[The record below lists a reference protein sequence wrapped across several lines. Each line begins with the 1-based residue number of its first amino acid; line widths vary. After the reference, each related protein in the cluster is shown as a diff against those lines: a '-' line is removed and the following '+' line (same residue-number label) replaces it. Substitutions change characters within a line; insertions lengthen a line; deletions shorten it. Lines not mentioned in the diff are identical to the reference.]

1 MVLSW
6 PGHPSGAVAAAGAM
20 PCSWEGLREIPAQL
34 RNRNFGGDAR
44 FAKAFMILL
53 PSIVGDL
60 GIVGVFGLKT
70 LP

>member
-1 MVLSW
+1 MGLW
-6 PGHPSGAVAAAGAM
+6 LLLEPCLAAGRDSGRFQ
-20 PCSWEGLREIPAQL
+20 PGGAQL

-60 GIVGVFGLKT
+60 GIAGVFGLKT